1 MKNKKSLTIL
11 LYVFAVI
18 SLVYTCYAA
27 IQAYNTFTSYYSTNL
42 NVLNLVMYV
51 ITTCYQSLCFSVL
64 FYALGVFSEG
74 LKNSEEA
81 KIIEEKQMA
90 EEKTEVTEEKEENK
104 KDEEK

>member
-1 MKNKKSLTIL
+1 MQQFRHIIHL
-11 LYVFAVI
+11 LH
-18 SLVYTCYAA
+18 
-27 IQAYNTFTSYYSTNL
+27 STNL

-81 KIIEEKQMA
+81 KVIEEKQMA

-104 KDEEK
+104 KEEEK

>member
-74 LKNSEEA
+74 FKKPEEA
-81 KIIEEKQMA
+81 KVIEEKQMA

>member
-51 ITTCYQSLCFSVL
+51 ITTGYQSLCFSVL
-64 FYALGVFSEG
+64 FYALGVFSENF
-74 LKNSEEA
+74 KKPEEPVVV
-81 KIIEEKQMA
+81 
-90 EEKTEVTEEKEENK
+90 EEKTETTEENK
-104 KDEEK
+104 KEEEK

>member
-1 MKNKKSLTIL
+1 MKNKKSLTVL

-64 FYALGVFSEG
+64 FYALGVFSENF
-74 LKNSEEA
+74 KKPEEPVVV
-81 KIIEEKQMA
+81 
-90 EEKTEVTEEKEENK
+90 EEKTETTEENK
-104 KDEEK
+104 KEEEK

>member
-1 MKNKKSLTIL
+1 MKNKKSLTML

-64 FYALGVFSEG
+64 FYALGVFSENF
-74 LKNSEEA
+74 KKPEEPVVV
-81 KIIEEKQMA
+81 
-90 EEKTEVTEEKEENK
+90 EEKTETTEENK
-104 KDEEK
+104 KEEEK

>member
-1 MKNKKSLTIL
+1 MNVIPDHRRL
-11 LYVFAVI
+11 LLHMGFVC
-18 SLVYTCYAA
+18 YTCYAE
-27 IQAYNTFTSYYSTNL
+27 IQAYNTFTSYYSKNL

-81 KIIEEKQMA
+81 KVIEEKQMA
-90 EEKTEVTEEKEENK
+90 EEKTEVAEEKEEIK
-104 KDEEK
+104 KEEEK

>member
-1 MKNKKSLTIL
+1 MKKTKSLTIL
-11 LYVFAVI
+11 LNVFAVL
-18 SLVYTCYAA
+18 SLAYTCYAA
-27 IQAYNTFTSYYSTNL
+27 IQAYNTFISYYSTNID
-42 NVLNLVMYV
+42 VLNLVMYM

-81 KIIEEKQMA
+81 KVVEEKQMA

-104 KDEEK
+104 KEEEK

>member
-81 KIIEEKQMA
+81 KDIEEKQMA

>member
-1 MKNKKSLTIL
+1 MKNKNALTIL
-11 LYVFAVI
+11 LYVFAVL
-18 SLVYTCYAA
+18 SLAYTCYAA

-42 NVLNLVMYV
+42 SVVNLILYM

-74 LKNSEEA
+74 FKKPEETVVV
-81 KIIEEKQMA
+81 
-90 EEKTEVTEEKEENK
+90 EEKTETTEENK